1 MVNIKENAYKD
12 IYDDHFSFNLFCLIE
27 NGFDHGDHYC
37 KELIIKNLSYFL
49 IERIKILCDYIVKG
63 VYKKS
68 FDKKCMLL
76 SSILTF
82 LDVEKQKY
90 SEVRTQLLNI
100 IESCSIYDYLSNIQ
114 TNAKQINHELVAELL
129 KELKHD

>member
-1 MVNIKENAYKD
+1 
-12 IYDDHFSFNLFCLIE
+12 
-27 NGFDHGDHYC
+27 
-37 KELIIKNLSYFL
+37 
-49 IERIKILCDYIVKG
+49 
-63 VYKKS
+63 
-68 FDKKCMLL
+68 MLL